1 MSHWEGVEASQTAV
15 DEVSRCPGIN
25 LSVLDKQVMNG
36 SVPFVSLFF
45 YVDGDVHASL
55 FYIMI
60 GLI

>member
-1 MSHWEGVEASQTAV
+1 VAGVSHWEGVEASQTAV

-45 YVDGDVHASL
+45 FMLMVMFMPL
-55 FYIMI
+55 CFI
-60 GLI
+60 

>member
-36 SVPFVSLFF
+36 FVPFVSLFF
-45 YVDGDVHASL
+45 FMFMVMFMPL
-55 FYIMI
+55 CFI
-60 GLI
+60 